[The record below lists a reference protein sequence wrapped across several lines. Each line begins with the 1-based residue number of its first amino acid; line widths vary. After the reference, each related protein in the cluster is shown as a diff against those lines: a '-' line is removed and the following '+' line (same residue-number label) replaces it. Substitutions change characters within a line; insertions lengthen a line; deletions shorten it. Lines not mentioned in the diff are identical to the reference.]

1 MISEE
6 KNIVVS
12 CPGCHKKFRIPKSI
26 RFQCKYCRTLIDPDL
41 YISLE
46 ESRVSIPD
54 VLRGT
59 KEDLVDTFQNLNK
72 KRQHSFFPTPK
83 HLMKKLAYQFDNF
96 ISYGPLAMFLTLAF
110 FFVATWIFCLSLY
123 FITGYAVDMGDQ
135 IWETFLQICDPSSME
150 KATEKN
156 FFGKLL
162 AVITGFL
169 GIVIFSLVIA
179 FLTNIF
185 AQKLEELKK
194 GHSSIVEEDHTLILG
209 WSDKVPSILEEL
221 IVANDEK
228 KSNAV
233 VILSHRP
240 KEELEDYLRSI
251 VKNRKTTKI
260 VVRCGEISNISN
272 LEKVAIS
279 HCQSIIIVNEVPKN
293 ASKTELALS
302 DTHIIKAILSICK
315 NPARRPE
322 SFNIVTELLD
332 PKNIDIAKSIG
343 EEELT
348 VFYSNEIIAKIL
360 VQTSRQNGLATV
372 YNEILS
378 FAGNEIYC
386 INEPGTHGQTMSE
399 IVCDF
404 PHCIPIGL
412 KQKGRSAQINP
423 PMNTVIGPG
432 DEILLVAEDEK
443 KIYYQKSSKS
453 LGHFRLPSALKQK
466 ARPERYLLL
475 GWNAKSESIIREYSD
490 YLSKGSVIDVAVPYP
505 SVEIEE
511 VIKKFQK
518 RLDKIEIRLLK
529 TDYRLREE
537 LDKIIPFSYDNIIL
551 LSSQWG
557 EAATIEEID
566 SQTIYTL
573 LLLRDMQNKAGK
585 AVHTKLVT
593 ELLDPANQEL
603 IQIAK
608 VNDVIISNQ
617 LISMLL
623 AQVSRQK
630 SLYEVYWDLFRAEG
644 SEIYIKSV
652 SLYFERLPV
661 EVNFYDILGVV
672 SQRKEIA
679 FGYRIQRWGN
689 RADLN
694 FGIKLNPDKQKK
706 ILLDKEDQ
714 LVVVAEDE
722 F

>member
-1 MISEE
+1 MLSEE
-6 KNIVVS
+6 KNAVVS
-12 CPGCHKKFRIPKSI
+12 CPGCHKKFRIPKAI

-41 YISLE
+41 YINLE
-46 ESRVSIPD
+46 DSRMYIPD
-54 VLRGT
+54 ALKGT

-72 KRQHSFFPTPK
+72 KKHIHFFSAPK
-83 HLMKKLAYQFDNF
+83 HLLKKLAYQFDNF
-96 ISYGPLAMFLTLAF
+96 ISYGPIAMFLTLAF
-110 FFVATWIFCLSLY
+110 FFIVTWLFCISLY
-123 FITGYAVDMGDQ
+123 FFTGYATDMSEQ
-135 IWETFLQICDPSSME
+135 IWDTFLQICDPGSME

-156 FFGKLL
+156 FFGKVL
-162 AVITGFL
+162 AVLTGFL

-194 GHSSIVEEDHTLILG
+194 GHSSIIEEDHTLILG

-221 IVANDEK
+221 IVANEEK
-228 KSNAV
+228 KKNAI

-240 KEELEDYLRSI
+240 KEELEDYLRNI
-251 VKNRKTTKI
+251 VKDRKTTRI
-260 VVRCGEISNISN
+260 VIRCGEISNISN

-279 HCQSIIIVNEVPKN
+279 HCKSIILVNEVPKN
-293 ASKTELALS
+293 ATKTELALS
-302 DTHIIKAILSICK
+302 DTHIIKAILTICK

-322 SFNIVTELLD
+322 SFNIVTELLE
-332 PKNIDIAKSIG
+332 PKNIDIAQSIG

-386 INEPGTHGQTMSE
+386 VNEPKSHGQTLGE
-399 IVCDF
+399 ILCDF
-404 PHCIPIGL
+404 PYCIPIGL
-412 KQKGRSAQINP
+412 KQQGKAAQINP
-423 PMNTVIGPG
+423 PLNTMICPG
-432 DEILLVAEDEK
+432 DEIILVAEDESR
-443 KIYYQKSSKS
+443 IYYHKSSKS
-453 LGHFRLPSALKQK
+453 LSNFKIPSASRQKPKQEK
-466 ARPERYLLL
+466 YLLL
-475 GWNAKSESIIREYSD
+475 GWNAKSESIIREYSE
-490 YLSKGSVIDVAVPYP
+490 YLCKGSIIDIAVPYP
-505 SVEIEE
+505 SPEIEG
-511 VIKKFQK
+511 IITKFQK
-518 RLDKIEIRLLK
+518 NLDKIEIRLLK

-537 LDKIIPFSYDNIIL
+537 LDKIGPFSYDNIII
-551 LSSQWG
+551 LSSQW
-557 EAATIEEID
+557 EASTIEEID

-585 AVHTKLVT
+585 AIHTKLVT

-630 SLYEVYWDLFRAEG
+630 SLYEVYSDLFRAEG
-644 SEIYIKSV
+644 SEIYIKSA

-661 EVNFYDILGVV
+661 EVNFYDIIGVV
-672 SQRKEIA
+672 AQRKEIS
-679 FGYRIQRWGN
+679 FGYRIHRWGN

-714 LVVVAEDE
+714 LIVVAEDE